1 MNCVIKL
8 ETNTNYEY
16 GFSMKMVSSVWLHS
30 RTQIQFNYIPM
41 GGNKLTS
48 RQESDYMTIIPFTV
62 CYFLHMR
69 SSYYHINNRSWWRGH
84 RKMYKISDI
93 LTSRKRSS
101 ECHSDGRLRQHCG
114 RRSTNKVVGPF
125 GLCRRNEMPLAYLRF
140 IHFEGQFPILRKNC
154 PDINHSS
161 IFQEGQWHLT
171 EWESFS

>member
-93 LTSRKRSS
+93 LHQ
-101 ECHSDGRLRQHCG
+101 EGRCQVNAKTMGDWQHCG
-114 RRSTNKVVGPF
+114 RKSTNKVVGPF
-125 GLCRRNEMPLAYLRF
+125 GLSRINEMPLAYLWF
-140 IHFEGQFPILRKNC
+140 LHFQGQFPILRTSF
-154 PDINHSS
+154 PDVNQSS
-161 IFQEGQWHLT
+161 IPQEGQLDLT
-171 EWESFS
+171 EG